1 MISERSLAPVEQAEL
16 PDGAE
21 TAQRDAPETAVAAWG
36 AAKRVLF
43 RFVCAYFVLYSFP
56 FPLDYIPFL
65 DWLVAPYQNLRQVIV
80 SWVGRHVFGV
90 DISVITNGSGDT
102 TYDYVQVFCFAV
114 LAAAA
119 ALVWT
124 LLDRKR
130 GDYARLHEW
139 LRIYVRFSLASAM
152 VSYGAYKVFPSQ
164 FPAPTL
170 DRLLQPFGDA
180 SPMGLLWTFIGAS
193 KSYEIFSG
201 AGELLGGLLLISR
214 RTMLLGALVSIGVL
228 SNVVM
233 LNFSYDVPVKLYSSH
248 LLLMAVF
255 LILPDLRRLA
265 NLFIFNRP
273 VEPVEIRPLFRRV
286 WLNRVA
292 MACGTLLLLGIT
304 GLTLSQS
311 AGAVLGRGPNSSP
324 FYGIWN
330 VEELEVDGQARPL
343 LLSDGS
349 RWQRLIF
356 DVPSVLAVQFM
367 NQSRE
372 RYALD
377 LDLTKKV
384 FELGKRND
392 PKWKSTLSY
401 KHAGPGLLVLEGK
414 FDGHQIRARLRRAE
428 IPEFRLVDRGFHWIN
443 EYPFNR

>member
-1 MISERSLAPVEQAEL
+1 MISQRSLAPAEPSEL
-16 PDGAE
+16 SDDVE

-43 RFVCAYFVLYSFP
+43 RFVCAYFVLYNFP
-56 FPLDYIPFL
+56 FPLEYIPFL
-65 DWLVAPYQNLRQVIV
+65 DWVVGPYYSFWHALVP
-80 SWVGRHVFGV
+80 WVGKHVFGV
-90 DISVITNGSGDT
+90 DITVFTNGSGDT
-102 TYDYVQVFCFAV
+102 TYDYVLACCYAV
-114 LAAAA
+114 LAAVA
-119 ALVWT
+119 ALAWT

-130 GDYARLHEW
+130 GDYARRHEW
-139 LRIYVRFSLASAM
+139 LRIYVRFSLAAAM

-164 FPAPTL
+164 FPAPSL

-201 AGELLGGLLLISR
+201 AGEMLGGLLLIAR
-214 RTMLLGALVSIGVL
+214 RTTLLGALVSIGVL

-255 LILPDLRRLA
+255 LVLPDLRRLA
-265 NLFIFNRP
+265 NLFLFNRTA
-273 VEPVEIRPLFRRV
+273 ESAEIRPLFRRV

-292 MACGTLLLLGIT
+292 LACRTLLLLGIT

-311 AGAVLGRGPNSSP
+311 AGAVLDRGPNSSP

-330 VEELEVDGQARPL
+330 VEELEVDGKARPL

-356 DVPSVLAVQFM
+356 DVPSVLAVQLM

-372 RYALD
+372 RYGLN

-384 FELGKRND
+384 FELSKRND
-392 PKWKSTLSY
+392 PKWKSALSY
-401 KHAGPGLLVLEGK
+401 KHAGPGLLALEGK

-428 IPEFRLVDRGFHWIN
+428 IPKFRLVDRGFHWIN

>member
-1 MISERSLAPVEQAEL
+1 MISQRSVAPLEPSELSDDAEV
-16 PDGAE
+16 
-21 TAQRDAPETAVAAWG
+21 AQQEAPASAVAQWG
-36 AAKRVLF
+36 SAKRLLF
-43 RFVCAYFVLYSFP
+43 RFVCAYFVLYNLP
-56 FPLDYIPFL
+56 FPLEYIPFT
-65 DWLVAPYQNLRQVIV
+65 DWLVGPYLELWQALVPR
-80 SWVGRHVFGV
+80 VGKHVFGV
-90 DISVITNGSGDT
+90 SITVVTNGSGDT
-102 TYDYVQVFCFAV
+102 TYDYVLTFCYAV
-114 LAAAA
+114 LATVATLA
-119 ALVWT
+119 WT

-139 LRIYVRFSLASAM
+139 LRIYVRFSLAAAM
-152 VSYGAYKVFPSQ
+152 VSYGVIKVFPSQ

-180 SPMGLLWTFIGAS
+180 SPMGLLWTFMGAS

-201 AGELLGGLLLISR
+201 AAEMLGGLLLIAR
-214 RTMLLGALVSIGVL
+214 RTTLLGALVSIGVMG
-228 SNVVM
+228 NVVM

-255 LILPDLRRLA
+255 LALPDLRRLA

-273 VEPVEIRPLFRRV
+273 VEPAEIRPLFRRV

-292 MACGTLLLLGIT
+292 LACGTLLLLGIT
-304 GLTLSQS
+304 GLALSQS
-311 AGAVLGRGPNSSP
+311 AGAALDRGPNSSP

-330 VEELEVDGQARPL
+330 VEELEVDGKARPP

-356 DVPSVLAVQFM
+356 DVPSRLAVQLM

-372 RYALD
+372 RYGLNLD
-377 LDLTKKV
+377 LQKKV
-384 FELGKRND
+384 FELSKRED
-392 PKWKSTLSY
+392 PKWKSALSY
-401 KHAGPGLLVLEGK
+401 KHAGPGLLALEGK

-428 IPEFRLVDRGFHWIN
+428 IPKFRLVDRGFHWIN